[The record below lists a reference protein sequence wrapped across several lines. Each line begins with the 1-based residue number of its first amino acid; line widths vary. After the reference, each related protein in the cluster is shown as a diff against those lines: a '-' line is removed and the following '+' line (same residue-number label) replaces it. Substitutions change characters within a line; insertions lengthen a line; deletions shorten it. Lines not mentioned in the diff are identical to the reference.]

1 MDLFD
6 NISKSNEPLSFRMR
20 PSSLDKFVGQK
31 HILAEGKLLNR
42 AIKAHCLNNCIFY
55 GPPGTGKTTLANII
69 ASTCDS
75 YFVKLNAVSDGVKEA
90 KDVIVEARKNFRLY
104 GKRTYMLLDECHRW
118 NKTQSD
124 SILEALE
131 DGSVVFIGSTTENP
145 YFSMTRA
152 IVSRCTIFE
161 FKPLTTSE
169 ILVGLKNA
177 LIDDVNG
184 LGKINVAYDDSVLK
198 CLASLACGDLRNAL
212 NALELAVLSTPKNEN
227 GQIVLTNE
235 IMENSIAK
243 KLVSIDENT
252 YYDVLSAFCKSLRG
266 SDVEASLYY
275 ANLLIE
281 SGCDPLI
288 ICRRL
293 IVHASE
299 DVGMADSNAL
309 LISIS
314 ALTAMKEL
322 GMPEGNIPLTHAIIY
337 VCEAEKSNSVVNAM
351 EMAKSDALNFKN
363 AKVPAYLKNNNN
375 LESENPK
382 GYKYPHNY
390 GGYVKQ
396 IYMPS
401 GLENRV
407 YYIPSKNGKEKNLV
421 RKKSIDNLN

>member
-6 NISKSNEPLSFRMR
+6 NISKNNEPLSYRMR
-20 PSSLDKFVGQK
+20 PNSLDKFVGQK
-31 HILAEGKLLNR
+31 HILAEGKLLSR

-69 ASTCDS
+69 ANTCDS
-75 YFVKLNAVSDGVKEA
+75 YFVKLNAVSDGVKDA
-90 KDVIVEARKNFRLY
+90 KEVISDARKNFRLY
-104 GKRTYMLLDECHRW
+104 GKRTYLLLDECHRW
-118 NKTQSD
+118 SKSQSD

-161 FKPLTTSE
+161 FKPLTVNE
-169 ILVGLKNA
+169 IATGLRNA
-177 LIDDVNG
+177 LTDKVNG
-184 LGKINVAYDDSVLK
+184 LGNINVVCEDSVLG
-198 CLASLACGDLRNAL
+198 CLANLACGDLRNAL
-212 NALELAVLSTPKNEN
+212 NALELAVLSSPKNEK
-227 GQIVLTNE
+227 GEIVLTNE
-235 IMENSIAK
+235 IMENSIVK
-243 KLVSIDENT
+243 KLASIDENT
-252 YYDVLSAFCKSLRG
+252 YYDLLSAFCKSLRG
-266 SDVEASLYY
+266 SDAEAALYY

-293 IVHASE
+293 IAHASE

-309 LISIS
+309 LIAIS

-337 VCEAEKSNSVVNAM
+337 VCEAEKSNSVVTAL
-351 EMAKSDALNFKN
+351 EMARADAKNFRN
-363 AKVPAYLKNNNN
+363 INVPSYLKNNDN

-382 GYKYPHNY
+382 GYKYPHNF

-396 IYMPS
+396 VYMPK

-407 YYIPSKNGKEKNLV
+407 YYVPSKNGREKSLI
-421 RKKSIDNLN
+421 RKKQ